1 VGGRPVEDVNQEATR
16 LRQTERWIAWV
27 RILGVPFAVVEV
39 GFLSS
44 DYPPGYER
52 WAWIITAVL
61 GVGAIAVWFLARRDL
76 GLPAQKVLGFAALA
90 LDTAVIAAYVV
101 LYYAYEP
108 DTPVRQIMMLPVIEG
123 AVRYGVL
130 GGVLL
135 PVLLAPFLAWG
146 EALRADRYDRDFSP
160 DAITLPLGIEILVG
174 LIVGWLATRLR
185 REAETAETR
194 AAEAEELRDR
204 LGRRAD
210 QLEAVSRVARALGSS
225 LDQDEALSR
234 FLPEVSNVFEFD
246 RLAIVLAEGDDA
258 LVMANSGRG
267 QGELFPRGTARPI
280 AGSIIQDVLAN
291 GQTVVRGDM
300 AKNHRYPE
308 ERELAALGLESR
320 VVAPLTLGG
329 EIFGILSVSRERPD
343 AFSEDEVELTT
354 LLARQLA
361 AAVQNIRMYT
371 AERNAAEE
379 LRRLSALRAD
389 FVSLVSHE
397 LRAPMA
403 AVIGCAST
411 LRARWRELSAD
422 QRESF
427 LALIEQETGRLAN
440 LVGDV
445 LDTSRIEAGTFSYTF
460 GDVDV
465 GELVRETASMIEV
478 ATDEV
483 TVTSHVVESL
493 PSVRGDRD
501 RLRQL
506 LLNLL
511 SNAAK
516 YTVSGD
522 TIEVRAGAEDT
533 SVVLSVEDHGPG
545 IAADQQRLVFEKF
558 GRVNSGGRS
567 KPGAGLG
574 LFIARSIAEAHGG
587 TLDVRSEPG
596 AGATFT
602 VRLPVSGSG

>member
-1 VGGRPVEDVNQEATR
+1 MNELDSLRGR
-16 LRQTERWIAWV
+16 ERWIAKV
-27 RILGVPFAVVEV
+27 RLLGVPFAVVEV
-39 GFLSS
+39 GFISTG
-44 DYPPGYER
+44 YPPGYELR
-52 WAWIITAVL
+52 AWIVTAAL
-61 GVGAIAVWFLARRDL
+61 AVGAVAVWFLARQELELRAQKLL
-76 GLPAQKVLGFAALA
+76 GLAALA
-90 LDTAVIAAYVV
+90 LDTGVIGAYVV
-101 LYYAYEP
+101 IYYAYEP
-108 DTPVRQIMMLPVIEG
+108 DSPVRQIMMLPVVEG
-123 AVRYGVL
+123 AVRYGVAGAL
-130 GGVLL
+130 VI
-135 PVLLAPFLAWG
+135 PVVLAPFLAWG
-146 EALRADRYDRDFSP
+146 EALRSDRYDRSFSV
-160 DAITLPLGIEILVG
+160 DAITLPFGIEILVG
-174 LIVGWLATRLR
+174 LIVAWLAIRVR
-185 REAETAETR
+185 QEAVTAESR

-210 QLEAVSRVARALGSS
+210 QLEAVNRVGRALASS
-225 LDQDEALSR
+225 LDQEEALSR
-234 FLPEVSNVFEFD
+234 FLAEVTSVFDFD

-258 LVMANSGRG
+258 FVMANAGRDH
-267 QGELFPRGTARPI
+267 EKLFPAGTSRPV
-280 AGSIIQDVLAN
+280 ASSVLQDILAD
-291 GQTVVRGDM
+291 GQTIVRGDM
-300 AKNHRYPE
+300 RESPRYPE
-308 ERELAALGLESR
+308 ERELGAIGLQSR
-320 VVAPLTLGG
+320 VVAPLPVGGSILGM
-329 EIFGILSVSRERPD
+329 LSVSREAAD

-361 AAVQNIRMYT
+361 SAVQNIRMFT

-411 LRARWRELSAD
+411 LRARWRELTPE

-427 LALIEQETGRLAN
+427 LALIEQETGRLSTV
-440 LVGDV
+440 VGDV
-445 LDTSRIEAGTFSYTF
+445 LDTSRIEAGTFTYAF
-460 GDVDV
+460 AEVDV
-465 GELVRETASMIEV
+465 ADLVRETAAMIEM
-478 ATDEV
+478 ANDEV
-483 TVTSHVVESL
+483 RVTSTVIEPL
-493 PSVRGDRD
+493 PAVRGDHE

-522 TIEVRAGAEDT
+522 EIELRAAAEDGLIVV
-533 SVVLSVEDHGPG
+533 SVADHGPG
-545 IAADQQRLVFEKF
+545 IAPDQQRLVFEKF

-587 TLDVRSEPG
+587 TLDLRSDAG

-602 VRLPVSGSG
+602 VRLPIAQREDAAT